1 MTTTIPTIPTNQSNK
16 WFGNSVHEAYA
27 SAGDRIKHVRN
38 RALYKNTMNIAA
50 QGGLKRM
57 NNSNSRATYAPATL
71 LNSACKSLTE
81 ETGENGCVAYYI
93 RSAPSYENLLR
104 TTQGIYEGRALR
116 TTRGEILR
124 LRVVLGTG
132 ANAAIVRGTGIS
144 NPLVTTNKINYLS
157 LSNGNGS
164 TSDLLALTPALD
176 PVTSQSINAAYDAS
190 RREPIDPAQCMQY
203 PPDPNLSITYGGGG
217 CYVFEESGPR

>member
-1 MTTTIPTIPTNQSNK
+1 MTTTVNQSNK

-27 SAGDRIKHVRN
+27 SAGDRTKHVRN
-38 RALYKNTMNIAA
+38 RALYRNTMNIAA
-50 QGGLKRM
+50 QGGLKH
-57 NNSNSRATYAPATL
+57 NSGIRSATYAPTTF
-71 LNSACKSLTE
+71 LNSACKSVSG
-81 ETGENGCVAYYI
+81 ETGANGCVAYYI

-116 TTRGEILR
+116 TARGDVPPR

-132 ANAAIVRGTGIS
+132 ANAAIVRGIGIS
-144 NPLVTTNKINYLS
+144 NPLVTTNKTNYLS

-176 PVTSQSINAAYDAS
+176 PVTLQSINAAYDAT
-190 RREPIDPAQCMQY
+190 RREQIDPAKCMQY
-203 PPDPNLSITYGGGG
+203 PPNPNISITYGGGG
-217 CYVFEESGPR
+217 CYVFDAET

>member
-27 SAGDRIKHVRN
+27 SASDRIKHVRN

-57 NNSNSRATYAPATL
+57 NNNSRATYAPATL
-71 LNSACKSLTE
+71 LNSSCKSLPE

-93 RSAPSYENLLR
+93 QSAPSYENLLR
-104 TTQGIYEGRALR
+104 VTQGIYEGRALR
-116 TTRGEILR
+116 TARGEILR
-124 LRVVLGTG
+124 LRIVLGTG
-132 ANAAIVRGTGIS
+132 ANAAIVRGIDIS
-144 NPLVTTNKINYLS
+144 NPLVTTNKTNYLS
-157 LSNGNGS
+157 LTYGS
-164 TSDLLALTPALD
+164 TSDVLALTPALD

-190 RREPIDPAQCMQY
+190 RREQIDPAQCIQY
-203 PPDPNLSITYGGGG
+203 PPNPKISITYGGGG
-217 CYVFEESGPR
+217 CYAFDSEPV

>member
-1 MTTTIPTIPTNQSNK
+1 MTTTIPTVNQSNK

-27 SAGDRIKHVRN
+27 SASDRIKHVRN

-50 QGGLKRM
+50 QGGIKYGGIR
-57 NNSNSRATYAPATL
+57 SARYAPATL
-71 LNSACKSLTE
+71 LNGSCESLPE

-116 TTRGEILR
+116 TIQGYLKRTNISSA
-124 LRVVLGTG
+124 TG
-132 ANAAIVRGTGIS
+132 ANVAIVRGIGIS
-144 NPLVTTNKINYLS
+144 NPLLTTNKTNYLS

-164 TSDLLALTPALD
+164 TSDILALTPALD
-176 PVTSQSINAAYDAS
+176 PVTSQSMNAAYDAS

-203 PPDPNLSITYGGGG
+203 PPNPKISIAYGGGG
-217 CYVFEESGPR
+217 CYVAPDPET

>member
-1 MTTTIPTIPTNQSNK
+1 MTATIPTIPTVNQSNK
-16 WFGNSVHEAYA
+16 WFGNSIHEAYA

-50 QGGLKRM
+50 QGGIKYGGIR
-57 NNSNSRATYAPATL
+57 SARYAPATL

-116 TTRGEILR
+116 TARGDVPR

-132 ANAAIVRGTGIS
+132 ANAAIVRGIGIS
-144 NPLVTTNKINYLS
+144 NPLVTTNKTNYLS

-164 TSDLLALTPALD
+164 TSDILALTPALD

-190 RREPIDPAQCMQY
+190 RREQIDPAQCIQY
-203 PPDPNLSITYGGGG
+203 PPNPNLSITYGGGG
-217 CYVFEESGPR
+217 CYVLDAEPL

>member
-1 MTTTIPTIPTNQSNK
+1 MPTTIPTVNQSNK

-50 QGGLKRM
+50 QGGIKYGGIR
-57 NNSNSRATYAPATL
+57 SARYAPATL
-71 LNSACKSLTE
+71 LNGSCESLPE

-116 TTRGEILR
+116 TIQGYLKRTNISSA
-124 LRVVLGTG
+124 TG
-132 ANAAIVRGTGIS
+132 ANVAIVRGIGIS
-144 NPLVTTNKINYLS
+144 NPLLTTNKTNYLS

-164 TSDLLALTPALD
+164 TSDILALTPALD

-190 RREPIDPAQCMQY
+190 HREPIDPAQCMQY
-203 PPDPNLSITYGGGG
+203 PPNPKISITYGGGG
-217 CYVFEESGPR
+217 CYVAPDPET

>member
-1 MTTTIPTIPTNQSNK
+1 MPTTIPTVNQLNK

-50 QGGLKRM
+50 QGGIKYGGIR
-57 NNSNSRATYAPATL
+57 SARYAPATL
-71 LNSACKSLTE
+71 LNGSCESLPE

-116 TTRGEILR
+116 TIQGYLKRTNISSA
-124 LRVVLGTG
+124 TG
-132 ANAAIVRGTGIS
+132 ANVAIVRGIGIS
-144 NPLVTTNKINYLS
+144 NPLLTTNKTNYLS

-164 TSDLLALTPALD
+164 TSDILALTPALD
-176 PVTSQSINAAYDAS
+176 PVTSQSMNAAYDAS

-203 PPDPNLSITYGGGG
+203 PPNPKISIAYGGGG
-217 CYVFEESGPR
+217 CYVAPDPET

>member
-1 MTTTIPTIPTNQSNK
+1 MTTTMPTVNQSNK

-27 SAGDRIKHVRN
+27 SASDRIKHVRN

-50 QGGLKRM
+50 QGGIKYGGIR
-57 NNSNSRATYAPATL
+57 SARYAPATL
-71 LNSACKSLTE
+71 LNSACKSLPD

-93 RSAPSYENLLR
+93 QSAPSYENLLR
-104 TTQGIYEGRALR
+104 VTQGIYEGRALR
-116 TTRGEILR
+116 TARGDVP
-124 LRVVLGTG
+124 RVYTISGTG
-132 ANAAIVRGTGIS
+132 ANAAIVRGIGIS
-144 NPLVTTNKINYLS
+144 NPLLTTNKTNYLS

-176 PVTSQSINAAYDAS
+176 PVTSQLQSSNVTYDAS

-203 PPDPNLSITYGGGG
+203 PPNPNLSITYGGGG
-217 CYVFEESGPR
+217 CYVAPDPET

>member
-1 MTTTIPTIPTNQSNK
+1 MTTTSIPTVNQSNK
-16 WFGNSVHEAYA
+16 WIGNSVHEAYA

-38 RALYKNTMNIAA
+38 RALYKNTVNIAA

-57 NNSNSRATYAPATL
+57 NNNSRATYAPATL

-104 TTQGIYEGRALR
+104 VTQGIYEGRALR
-116 TTRGEILR
+116 TARGDVPR
-124 LRVVLGTG
+124 LRIVLGTG
-132 ANAAIVRGTGIS
+132 ANAAIVRGIGIS
-144 NPLVTTNKINYLS
+144 NPLVTTDKTNYLS

-176 PVTSQSINAAYDAS
+176 PVTSQSPNVAYDAS
-190 RREPIDPAQCMQY
+190 RREQIDPAQCMQY
-203 PPDPNLSITYGGGG
+203 PPNPNLSITYGGGG
-217 CYVFEESGPR
+217 CYVFDEPS

>member
-1 MTTTIPTIPTNQSNK
+1 MTTTLPTVNQSNK

-50 QGGLKRM
+50 QGGIKYGGIR
-57 NNSNSRATYAPATL
+57 SARYAPATL
-71 LNSACKSLTE
+71 LNSACKSLPE

-116 TTRGEILR
+116 TARGELLR

-132 ANAAIVRGTGIS
+132 ANAAIVRGIGIS
-144 NPLVTTNKINYLS
+144 NPLVTTNKTNYLS

-164 TSDLLALTPALD
+164 TSDILTLTPALD

-190 RREPIDPAQCMQY
+190 RREPIDPAHCMQY
-203 PPDPNLSITYGGGG
+203 PPNPNISITYGGGG
-217 CYVFEESGPR
+217 CYVVDDAEPI

>member
-1 MTTTIPTIPTNQSNK
+1 MPTTIPTVNQSNK

-50 QGGLKRM
+50 QGGIKYGGIR
-57 NNSNSRATYAPATL
+57 SARYAPATL
-71 LNSACKSLTE
+71 LNGSCESLPE

-116 TTRGEILR
+116 TIQGYLKRTNISSA
-124 LRVVLGTG
+124 TG
-132 ANAAIVRGTGIS
+132 ANVAIVRGIGIS
-144 NPLVTTNKINYLS
+144 NPLLTTNKTNYLS

-164 TSDLLALTPALD
+164 TSDILVLTPALD
-176 PVTSQSINAAYDAS
+176 PVTSQSMNAAYDAS
-190 RREPIDPAQCMQY
+190 HREPIDPAQCMQY
-203 PPDPNLSITYGGGG
+203 PPNPKISITYGGGG
-217 CYVFEESGPR
+217 CYVAPDPET

>member
-1 MTTTIPTIPTNQSNK
+1 MTTTIPTVNQSNK

-27 SAGDRIKHVRN
+27 SASDRIKHVRN

-50 QGGLKRM
+50 QGGLKR
-57 NNSNSRATYAPATL
+57 NGGIRSATYAPATL

-104 TTQGIYEGRALR
+104 VTQGIYEGRALR
-116 TTRGEILR
+116 TGRGEVPR
-124 LRVVLGTG
+124 LRIVLGTG
-132 ANAAIVRGTGIS
+132 ANAAIVRGIGIS
-144 NPLVTTNKINYLS
+144 NPLVTTNKTNYLS

-164 TSDLLALTPALD
+164 TSDLLALTPTLD
-176 PVTSQSINAAYDAS
+176 PVTSQSINAAYDAT
-190 RREPIDPAQCMQY
+190 RRKQTDPAQCMQY
-203 PPDPNLSITYGGGG
+203 PPNPTLSITYGGGG
-217 CYVFEESGPR
+217 CYVFDEPL

>member
-1 MTTTIPTIPTNQSNK
+1 MTTPIIPTVNQSNK

-50 QGGLKRM
+50 QGGLKRV
-57 NNSNSRATYAPATL
+57 NNKAATYAPATL
-71 LNSACKSLTE
+71 LNSACKSLPE

-116 TTRGEILR
+116 TARGEILR
-124 LRVVLGTG
+124 LRIVLGTG
-132 ANAAIVRGTGIS
+132 ANAAIVRGVGIS
-144 NPLVTTNKINYLS
+144 NPLVTTNKTNYLS

-164 TSDLLALTPALD
+164 TSDILALTPALD

-190 RREPIDPAQCMQY
+190 RREQIDPAQCMQY
-203 PPDPNLSITYGGGG
+203 PPNPKISVTYGGGG
-217 CYVFEESGPR
+217 CYAFDSEPV

>member
-1 MTTTIPTIPTNQSNK
+1 MATTVPTVNQSNK

-57 NNSNSRATYAPATL
+57 DNNSRATYAPATL

-116 TTRGEILR
+116 TIQGYLKRTNTSSAI
-124 LRVVLGTG
+124 G
-132 ANAAIVRGTGIS
+132 ANVAIVRGIGIS
-144 NPLVTTNKINYLS
+144 NPLVTTNKTNYLS

-176 PVTSQSINAAYDAS
+176 PVTTQSINAAYDAS

-203 PPDPNLSITYGGGG
+203 PPNPNLSITYGGGG
-217 CYVFEESGPR
+217 CYVFDDPET

>member
-1 MTTTIPTIPTNQSNK
+1 MTTTIPTVNQSNK

-27 SAGDRIKHVRN
+27 SASDRIKHVRN

-50 QGGLKRM
+50 QGGIKYGGIR
-57 NNSNSRATYAPATL
+57 SARYAPATL
-71 LNSACKSLTE
+71 LNGSCESLPE

-116 TTRGEILR
+116 TIQGYLKRTNISSA
-124 LRVVLGTG
+124 TG
-132 ANAAIVRGTGIS
+132 ANVAIVRGIGIS
-144 NPLVTTNKINYLS
+144 NPLLMTNKTNYLS

-164 TSDLLALTPALD
+164 TSDILALTPALD
-176 PVTSQSINAAYDAS
+176 PVTSQSMNAAYDAS

-203 PPDPNLSITYGGGG
+203 PPNPKISITYGGGG
-217 CYVFEESGPR
+217 CYVAPDPET